1 MSKCPRHKIII
12 LAILFF
18 VVVFAGAVEP
28 KENNREEIEKK
39 IDKISVNLALEVF
52 LQNKEDYRDKICAT
66 IDEYKKI
73 IKQYPEC
80 VKAYSSLGEAYG
92 YLEENKKAIKNF
104 KKAIKID
111 PEFIYAHEHL
121 GLCYYKI
128 GQNLRKQKKYKEA
141 RKKFILA
148 RKEYEI
154 IHEIKP
160 NRKLSIDFPKIISE
174 TLTNLKEDEKWE
186 NDRKKQKQ
194 IDKYWDLAMEAS
206 DREDY
211 GRAIKYLK
219 KIEKIEPN
227 YNKGIYW
234 NIADEYTYWG
244 KYKKAI
250 EFYKK
255 QISLNPQEK
264 TPLLYSRFGLMK
276 IYYKLGE
283 FGKAKQKGTLALK
296 LDPENKM
303 VKRYLKKIEKAEKQK

>member
-1 MSKCPRHKIII
+1 MSKYPRYKIII

-80 VKAYSSLGEAYG
+80 VKAYISIGDAYG

-111 PEFIYAHEHL
+111 PEFIHTHIHL

-141 RKKFILA
+141 RKKIILA

-154 IHEIKP
+154 VHEMKP
-160 NRKLSIDFPKIISE
+160 NRKSSIDFPKHISE
-174 TLTNLKEDEKWE
+174 TLTNLEKDKRQE
-186 NDRKKQKQ
+186 QLDKQ
-194 IDKYWDLAMEAS
+194 WDLAMKAS
-206 DREDY
+206 DKENY
-211 GRAIKYLK
+211 GQAIKYLK

-227 YNKGIYW
+227 YLESIYYI
-234 NIADEYTYWG
+234 IAFEYKYWG
-244 KYKKAI
+244 KYEKAI
-250 EFYKK
+250 KFCEK
-255 QISLNPQEK
+255 QILLNPDEM
-264 TPLLYSRFGLMK
+264 PELLNSHIGLMECYFK
-276 IYYKLGE
+276 MNNLN
-283 FGKAKQKGTLALK
+283 KAKKEGKIVLNIE
-296 LDPENKM
+296 PENKKA
-303 VKRYLKKIEKAEKQK
+303 KRYLKRIKKAEKQK